1 MIRVLLS
8 LDLTNKESERDNF
21 NNFLAEQQWKKLKD
35 VDTVWAIEY
44 DDFSQTNEQLMA
56 QLQRIE
62 QALDK
67 SMTRSDEQLAYYVA
81 QAREII
87 DLSIGS
93 QKDVLDALQR
103 RTDLVSEGAI

>member
-1 MIRVLLS
+1 LGFAVH
-8 LDLTNKESERDNF
+8 
-21 NNFLAEQQWKKLKD
+21 A
-35 VDTVWAIEY
+35 
-44 DDFSQTNEQLMA
+44 FSQTNEQLMA

-62 QALDK
+62 QALGK

-103 RTDLVSEGAI
+103 RTDLATDLVNEGAV

>member
-1 MIRVLLS
+1 VH
-8 LDLTNKESERDNF
+8 
-21 NNFLAEQQWKKLKD
+21 A
-35 VDTVWAIEY
+35 
-44 DDFSQTNEQLMA
+44 FSQTNEQLMA

-62 QALDK
+62 QALGK

-103 RTDLVSEGAI
+103 RTDLATEGAV